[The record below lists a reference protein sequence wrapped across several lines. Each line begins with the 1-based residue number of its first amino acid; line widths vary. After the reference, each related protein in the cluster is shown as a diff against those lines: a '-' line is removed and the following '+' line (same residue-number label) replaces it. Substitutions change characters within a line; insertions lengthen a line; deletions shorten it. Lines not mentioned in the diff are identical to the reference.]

1 MFMLL
6 LILVYVLLIAI
17 IGVYVDAAVNTG
29 IYVVYCY
36 WCLC

>member
-17 IGVYVDAAVNTG
+17 GVYVDAAVVNEMG
-29 IYVVYCY
+29 AVYYCF
-36 WCLC
+36 